1 MPILANPELVKRR
14 FESFQELE
22 LLYRQWVTAF

>member
-1 MPILANPELVKRR
+1 MPILANPELVERR

-22 LLYRQWVTAF
+22 LLYRQWVDAL